1 MCNKAVRYYLL
12 SLQFVP
18 DWLVTQQQI
27 DLWYDKDY
35 VYNDNETIKWY
46 DGYKAWKSH
55 KQRLRGSFYPLPG
68 IPIL

>member
-35 VYNDNETIKWY
+35 VYNDNEMIK
-46 DGYKAWKSH
+46 
-55 KQRLRGSFYPLPG
+55 
-68 IPIL
+68 